1 MGLKTLLKNLT
12 QEIKYKNT
20 KELQLRSSFYY
31 SCILNSNTIF
41 ITVVGAIISIEP
53 IANPIAA
60 LFKSLFLSAVVDV
73 TATIPAIIIA
83 ASKNAIPINCIY
95 PKYFSSYFI
104 YLIIT

>member
-1 MGLKTLLKNLT
+1 MVLKILLKNLT
-12 QEIKYKNT
+12 QEIKYYTHK
-20 KELQLRSSFYY
+20 KELLYKEVLFYSF
-31 SCILNSNTIF
+31 ILNSNTIF

-83 ASKNAIPINCIY
+83 ASKNAIPIHCIY
-95 PKYFSSYFI
+95 PKYF
-104 YLIIT
+104 

>member
-1 MGLKTLLKNLT
+1 MVLKTLLKNLT
-12 QEIKYKNT
+12 QEIKYNKHK
-20 KELQLRSSFYY
+20 KELLKKKFFFYSF
-31 SCILNSNTIF
+31 ILNSNTIL

-83 ASKNAIPINCIY
+83 PSKNAIPIHCIY
-95 PKYFSSYFI
+95 PKYF
-104 YLIIT
+104 